1 MVDWVRAEIITHG
14 GLGVGRHHHS
24 WWTGCGLRSS
34 LMVDWVRVEITT
46 HGGLGAG

>member
-14 GLGVGRHHHS
+14 GLGDWV
-24 WWTGCGLRSS
+24 GLRSP
-34 LMVDWVRVEITT
+34 LMVDWVRVEIII